1 MNFPPLPEV
10 PELSDDKLPTKEQL
24 VALRQTLERVRQE
37 LDQLSGLQEERSTP
51 STPKPCLFEAR
62 PTVFESLP
70 MRPVVRTVIEPVESK
85 SDALLEKATLDEL
98 NMTLG
103 LAFAQIA
110 SKRVW

>member
-1 MNFPPLPEV
+1 
-10 PELSDDKLPTKEQL
+10 
-24 VALRQTLERVRQE
+24 
-37 LDQLSGLQEERSTP
+37 
-51 STPKPCLFEAR
+51 
-62 PTVFESLP
+62 